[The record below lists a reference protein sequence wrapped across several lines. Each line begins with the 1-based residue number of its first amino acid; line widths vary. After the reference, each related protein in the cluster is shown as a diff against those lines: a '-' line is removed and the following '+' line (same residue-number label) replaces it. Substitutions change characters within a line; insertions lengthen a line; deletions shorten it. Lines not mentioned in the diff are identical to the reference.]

1 LTAYLASLIVVAGL
15 ACLAGARLGR
25 RHAAH
30 NGRLFPLAAGSALA
44 LGLVWF
50 LAAWRARFY
59 ADTDGLGAT
68 LAEWFAHSG
77 KWLVLLA
84 VAAAGHGF
92 IGGAKQIPPTAGRKV
107 FYFAAVLGVAALVLW
122 KTVPVY
128 FLLGDGQRDA
138 DGFVRESEKLE
149 VTCGAVALLNALEQF
164 HGAKN
169 LTEREVSKVCGVT
182 QEGTTTAALVR
193 AARHFGLTNA
203 TARGLTGRELEQ
215 QKLPVIVAISTLP
228 QNRDEYLAANVFW
241 LPPEARWHTIK
252 AKARSPEIGK
262 VIDDAMGAIERE
274 NPTLKGVLP
283 RDYAR
288 PSLDKVRL
296 GGLVDIISNIG
307 FNESAAKSKDVLG
320 RVYEYFL
327 GKFAS
332 VTKVERKNDEGRK
345 RPEGTHQTVCAAN
358 HSLVW
363 KPAEI
368 NGSAGSRQTAFAVGN
383 IRRREL
389 SGSASRTKQSRVH
402 RQMRRL
408 IAGIG
413 RVSLLAGTAGRGQ
426 NRGNDKVATAPRRM
440 RRAYRHLC
448 HDHQTSEEFR
458 KSEVRMQNAEVTTSS
473 FLLPFSA
480 LLSLP
485 SSFILR
491 TLTSPRN
498 ADSFRADLHPDLKAD
513 FIFGK
518 ASVNKLMQ
526 RSYNG

>member
-1 LTAYLASLIVVAGL
+1 MAGL

-332 VTKVERKNDEGRK
+332 AEGK
-345 RPEGTHQTVCAAN
+345 GGGEFYTPQCVVQV
-358 HSLVW
+358 LVAMLEPY
-363 KPAEI
+363 K
-368 NGSAGSRQTAFAVGN
+368 
-383 IRRREL
+383 
-389 SGSASRTKQSRVH
+389 
-402 RQMRRL
+402 
-408 IAGIG
+408 G
-413 RVSLLAGTAGRGQ
+413 RVFDPCCGSGGMFVSSEKFVEEHGGRVGDIAVYGQESNYTTWKLARMNLAIRGIDA
-426 NRGNDKVATAPRRM
+426 NLG
-440 RRAYRHLC
+440 
-448 HDHQTSEEFR
+448 
-458 KSEVRMQNAEVTTSS
+458 
-473 FLLPFSA
+473 
-480 LLSLP
+480 
-485 SSFILR
+485 
-491 TLTSPRN
+491 PRN
-498 ADSFRADLHPDLKAD
+498 ADSFRQDLHPDLKAD
-513 FIFGK
+513 FVPVWKDLANPPFNMSDWGGDNLRSDVRWKFGMPP
-518 ASVNKLMQ
+518 VNNANYGWIQNRTFSHGK
-526 RSYNG
+526 N